1 MINKKIFFKG
11 YKSILAHDSPAIALG
26 CCFIAIGAL
35 LKNLGFNIQE
45 SIFSTM
51 LTYALP
57 GSLVMA
63 ESLLVGASLLNIFLA
78 VWFVNARLYPMAV
91 SLFPLMMHKNQ
102 PKWKYYFSC
111 HFIAVSAWLIM
122 KNNYKSIPKEQRI
135 DYWIGIGSAT
145 WSVAVL
151 GTFIGFH
158 FSDLGNVFSQ
168 IINGAFNSS
177 ALFGGF
183 IGVLIVGFTRAAF
196 SNEAGVGS
204 ASIAHSA
211 AKTKEPVSE
220 GMVALLEPFIDTVVI
235 CTMTAIVI
243 IITGNHTVGGL
254 SGSELTTQAFG
265 SIYKGFEYIL
275 AIAILLFAFSTMI
288 SWSYYGLK
296 SWTFLFGKSKFSDI
310 SYKSIFL

>member
-1 MINKKIFFKG
+1 MINRQFFFKG
-11 YKSILAHDSPAIALG
+11 YKSILAPDSPAIALG

-122 KNNYKSIPKEQRI
+122 KSNYKTVPKKQRI
-135 DYWIGIGSAT
+135 DFWIGIGSAT
-145 WSVAVL
+145 WSVAVI
-151 GTFIGFH
+151 GTFIGFY
-158 FSDLGNVFSQ
+158 FSEYLNKDMMMGLAILNPVYFLCMMVGASKTISVSLSVFLGTILGPLIYLFSPEWS
-168 IINGAFNSS
+168 I
-177 ALFGGF
+177 L
-183 IGVLIVGFTRAAF
+183 L
-196 SNEAGVGS
+196 AGVIGGT
-204 ASIAHSA
+204 IAYVIGEHS
-211 AKTKEPVSE
+211 VS
-220 GMVALLEPFIDTVVI
+220 
-235 CTMTAIVI
+235 
-243 IITGNHTVGGL
+243 
-254 SGSELTTQAFG
+254 
-265 SIYKGFEYIL
+265 
-275 AIAILLFAFSTMI
+275 
-288 SWSYYGLK
+288 
-296 SWTFLFGKSKFSDI
+296 
-310 SYKSIFL
+310 

>member
-1 MINKKIFFKG
+1 MIDKQFFFKG
-11 YKSILAHDSPAIALG
+11 YKSILAYDSPAIALG

-91 SLFPLMMHKNQ
+91 SLFALMMHKNQ

-122 KNNYKSIPKEQRI
+122 KSNYKTVPKEQRI
-135 DYWIGIGSAT
+135 DFWIGIGSAT

-151 GTFIGFH
+151 GTFIGFY
-158 FSDLGNVFSQ
+158 FSEYLNKDMMMGLAILNPVYFLCMMVGASKTIQITSSVILGTVLGPIVYFLSPEWS
-168 IINGAFNSS
+168 I
-177 ALFGGF
+177 LLGGVIGGTIAYF
-183 IGVLIVGFTRAAF
+183 IGEI
-196 SNEAGVGS
+196 N
-204 ASIAHSA
+204 
-211 AKTKEPVSE
+211 VS
-220 GMVALLEPFIDTVVI
+220 
-235 CTMTAIVI
+235 
-243 IITGNHTVGGL
+243 
-254 SGSELTTQAFG
+254 
-265 SIYKGFEYIL
+265 
-275 AIAILLFAFSTMI
+275 
-288 SWSYYGLK
+288 
-296 SWTFLFGKSKFSDI
+296 
-310 SYKSIFL
+310 

>member
-1 MINKKIFFKG
+1 MINKQFFFKG
-11 YKSILAHDSPAIALG
+11 FKSILTYDSPAIALG

-91 SLFPLMMHKNQ
+91 SLFPLMMHEDQ

-122 KNNYKSIPKEQRI
+122 KSNYEKIEKEHRI
-135 DYWIGIGSAT
+135 DFWIGIGSAT

-151 GTFIGFH
+151 GTICGFY
-158 FSDLGNVFSQ
+158 FSEYLNKEMMMGLAVVNPIYFLCMMVGASKTLEITLSVLLGLSLGPIFYFLSPEWSV
-168 IINGAFNSS
+168 
-177 ALFGGF
+177 LLGG
-183 IGVLIVGFTRAAF
+183 L
-196 SNEAGVGS
+196 
-204 ASIAHSA
+204 
-211 AKTKEPVSE
+211 
-220 GMVALLEPFIDTVVI
+220 
-235 CTMTAIVI
+235 
-243 IITGNHTVGGL
+243 VGGSVAYL
-254 SGSELTTQAFG
+254 IGELNV
-265 SIYKGFEYIL
+265 S
-275 AIAILLFAFSTMI
+275 
-288 SWSYYGLK
+288 
-296 SWTFLFGKSKFSDI
+296 
-310 SYKSIFL
+310 

>member
-122 KNNYKSIPKEQRI
+122 KSNYEKIEKEHRI
-135 DYWIGIGSAT
+135 DFWIGIGSAT

-151 GTFIGFH
+151 GTICGFY
-158 FSDLGNVFSQ
+158 FSEYLNKEMMMGLAVVNPIYFLCMMVGASKTLEITLSVLLGLSLGPIFYFLSPEWSV
-168 IINGAFNSS
+168 
-177 ALFGGF
+177 LLGG
-183 IGVLIVGFTRAAF
+183 L
-196 SNEAGVGS
+196 
-204 ASIAHSA
+204 
-211 AKTKEPVSE
+211 
-220 GMVALLEPFIDTVVI
+220 
-235 CTMTAIVI
+235 
-243 IITGNHTVGGL
+243 VGGSVAYL
-254 SGSELTTQAFG
+254 IGELNV
-265 SIYKGFEYIL
+265 S
-275 AIAILLFAFSTMI
+275 
-288 SWSYYGLK
+288 
-296 SWTFLFGKSKFSDI
+296 
-310 SYKSIFL
+310 